1 MNPPYIGRKPWYSG
15 LTSNELNW
23 RWRDQHRLEV
33 RAGVGEAAR
42 RIWNSYGRPYPRHWR
57 FYLREIRDV
66 YFGVADP
73 KLRAKLTQGLYD
85 IQCCWCEEAGR
96 LAGVPRRRLGRSRN
110 SGTFTYALDAIIG
123 VVPGIFPW
131 RLKIASPKRGRRE
144 EIERAQR
151 DLERLEKDYQARCDV
166 AMMFSTSEAETGN
179 PDPGPSKEAT
189 AEAKPSLA

>member
-1 MNPPYIGRKPWYSG
+1 MNPTYIGRKPWYSG

-96 LAGVPRRRLGRSRN
+96 LAEVQRRRLARARS
-110 SGTFTYALDAIIG
+110 

-131 RLKIASPKRGRRE
+131 RLKVAYPKRRSRE
-144 EIERAQR
+144 KIERAQR
-151 DLERLEKDYQARCDV
+151 GLERLEKDYQARCDV

-179 PDPGPSKEAT
+179 PDPGPSKEDT